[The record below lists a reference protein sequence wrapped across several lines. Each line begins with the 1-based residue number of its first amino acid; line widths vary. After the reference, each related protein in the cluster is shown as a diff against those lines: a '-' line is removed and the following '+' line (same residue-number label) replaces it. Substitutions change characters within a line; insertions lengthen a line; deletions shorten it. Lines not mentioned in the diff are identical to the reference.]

1 MITFLCRIGCFLV
14 AALIA
19 NVATAGFIDLK
30 WDHSDAPTRAFY
42 RVYIGDQPGDYRAV
56 TETPWNWARITNLEG
71 GKTYYVSVRS
81 VNSVGIESEN
91 SPEIR
96 VDLPMPPF
104 ALTVTASSDQ
114 NTPWGELIAPATLK
128 FKALVR
134 SPIEDVEKVVVR
146 IECNKIDGT
155 KADFH
160 REMKGPDFEMQVT
173 EIGAAYSFGI
183 TPVFVLK
190 NGQSFYGLVNDGN
203 AISFRVHPR
212 MPNHRLQ
219 ATLSQS
225 PLIVSNPVNLE
236 LQVDEIGT
244 PVRSVLFMN
253 GGEVI
258 GEDSTPPYS
267 VEWRNAVDGYFN
279 VEARVFYYGLGG
291 DVYVPSNFVG
301 IQYSKPPSSLGVIA
315 SDLSTG
321 KVSLRGALGN
331 CEGFQIEKVQFF
343 EGDRLVGE
351 DFEPPYESILQ
362 SEPGTTCLVKAKA
375 IFVTGHVLTSD
386 PLAVLVPGK
395 NPDPTISLR
404 IPAAS
409 GPWRAPASIDMEAVV
424 QANGNLIRKVQF
436 IEGDT
441 VLGEVSSTPFYF
453 KWLATT
459 ARETAIKARVFYGD
473 GLTIDT
479 AAVAVL
485 ITNSKPTASL
495 DVPVAIDGFVAPAT
509 VVMTAVVN
517 ADGNAIQKV
526 QFLEGGT

>member
-190 NGQSFYGLVNDGN
+190 NGQSFYGLVND
-203 AISFRVHPR
+203 
-212 MPNHRLQ
+212 
-219 ATLSQS
+219 
-225 PLIVSNPVNLE
+225 
-236 LQVDEIGT
+236 
-244 PVRSVLFMN
+244 
-253 GGEVI
+253 
-258 GEDSTPPYS
+258 
-267 VEWRNAVDGYFN
+267 
-279 VEARVFYYGLGG
+279 
-291 DVYVPSNFVG
+291 
-301 IQYSKPPSSLGVIA
+301 
-315 SDLSTG
+315 
-321 KVSLRGALGN
+321 
-331 CEGFQIEKVQFF
+331 
-343 EGDRLVGE
+343 
-351 DFEPPYESILQ
+351 
-362 SEPGTTCLVKAKA
+362 
-375 IFVTGHVLTSD
+375 
-386 PLAVLVPGK
+386 
-395 NPDPTISLR
+395 
-404 IPAAS
+404 
-409 GPWRAPASIDMEAVV
+409 
-424 QANGNLIRKVQF
+424 
-436 IEGDT
+436 
-441 VLGEVSSTPFYF
+441 
-453 KWLATT
+453 
-459 ARETAIKARVFYGD
+459 
-473 GLTIDT
+473 
-479 AAVAVL
+479 
-485 ITNSKPTASL
+485 
-495 DVPVAIDGFVAPAT
+495 
-509 VVMTAVVN
+509 
-517 ADGNAIQKV
+517 
-526 QFLEGGT
+526 